1 MGFWARL
8 FDFIMNLPPCVSVD
22 HYEAAVRLRF
32 GKYTKTLE
40 PGLRWRIPFVHKII
54 ACNKKECVVD
64 LPVQIVDGIAV
75 EATLRYEVVDAFLA
89 ILEVG
94 SFTDSLVNFTCG
106 LIGDYMT
113 LGITD
118 PKELKTQVLE
128 DLKLEA
134 EGWGINVI
142 SLKFSTF
149 TKSRAY
155 RLFGDTEHS

>member
-8 FDFIMNLPPCVSVD
+8 FDFVMNLPPCVSVD
-22 HYEAAVRLRF
+22 HFEAAVRLRF

-54 ACNKKECVVD
+54 KYNGKECPLN
-64 LPVQIVDGIAV
+64 LPIQIVNGLAV
-75 EATLRYEVVDAFLA
+75 EATIRYEVEDAFLA
-89 ILEVG
+89 LLEVG
-94 SFTDSLVNFTCG
+94 DYSSSMSSFASG
-106 LIGDYMT
+106 LIGDYLT

-118 PKELKTQVLE
+118 PKELKKKVLE
-128 DLKLEA
+128 DLQLEA
-134 EGWGINVI
+134 EGWGIYVI
-142 SLKFSTF
+142 NINFSTF